1 MGLEPKIDSHPGDSM
16 RTNQVSFGADY
27 SKTFYLLPKNTSA
40 IQAFQDGEGRLRLG
54 TLIQLPEGAK
64 VELSGDGFDGR
75 TARITWE
82 GVSYF
87 IFRDDI
93 QDDFL
98 YRVRS
103 AHAG

>member
-1 MGLEPKIDSHPGDSM
+1 MPTP
-16 RTNQVSFGADY
+16 QVSFGTGY

-40 IQAFQDGEGRLRLG
+40 IQTFQDGEGRLRMG

-64 VELSGDGFDGR
+64 VEMSGDGFDGR

-93 QDDFL
+93 QEDFL
-98 YRVRS
+98 YKIHS

>member
-1 MGLEPKIDSHPGDSM
+1 MQA
-16 RTNQVSFGADY
+16 NQASFVADY
-27 SKTFYLLPKNTSA
+27 SKTFYLLPKNTCA
-40 IQAFQDGEGRLRLG
+40 IQAFQDGEGRLRMG

-82 GVSYF
+82 GVCYF

-93 QDDFL
+93 QEDNL
-98 YRVRS
+98 YRIRA

>member
-1 MGLEPKIDSHPGDSM
+1 M
-16 RTNQVSFGADY
+16 RTNLVSFGANY

-40 IQAFQDGEGRLRLG
+40 IQTFQDGEGRLRMG

-64 VELSGDGFDGR
+64 VEMCGDGFDGR

-93 QDDFL
+93 QEDCL
-98 YRVRS
+98 YKVS
-103 AHAG
+103 AAHAS